1 MSLNGARA
9 PTPPIP
15 ATASGLAAAVE
26 LATAYGGT
34 VQLADSDLGGARV
47 ILKLPA

>member
-1 MSLNGARA
+1 MLDSVRNHCADAGHG
-9 PTPPIP
+9 I
-15 ATASGLAAAVE
+15 GLSSAIE

-47 ILKLPA
+47 ILTLPA